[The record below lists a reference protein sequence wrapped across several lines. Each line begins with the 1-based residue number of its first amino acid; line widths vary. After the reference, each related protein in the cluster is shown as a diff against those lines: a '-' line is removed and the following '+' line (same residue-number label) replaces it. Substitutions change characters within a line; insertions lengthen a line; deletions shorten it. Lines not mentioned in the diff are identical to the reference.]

1 MHVFGDRT
9 VDVTFLQINQ
19 AASYRMTH
27 QPVVYAALDEDL
39 SAELFP
45 ESEDLSISFN
55 GGLVEIRTFTL
66 FVTGQFGIR
75 LIAFESSLK

>member
-45 ESEDLSISFN
+45 ESEDFYSVSFN
-55 GGLVEIRTFTL
+55 GGVVEIRKHL
-66 FVTGQFGIR
+66 IR
-75 LIAFESSLK
+75 SRPIWY

>member
-1 MHVFGDRT
+1 MHEFGDPT

-19 AASYRMTH
+19 AASCRMTH

-45 ESEDLSISFN
+45 ESEDLSVSFN
-55 GGLVEIRTFTL
+55 GGVVEIRKFTL

>member
-1 MHVFGDRT
+1 MHAFGDHT
-9 VDVTFLQINQ
+9 VAVTFLQINL

-45 ESEDLSISFN
+45 ESKDLSVSFN
-55 GGLVEIRTFTL
+55 GGVVEIRTFTL
-66 FVTGQFGIR
+66 FVTGQFGLR

>member
-19 AASYRMTH
+19 AASYQMTH

-45 ESEDLSISFN
+45 ESKDLSVSFN
-55 GGLVEIRTFTL
+55 GGVLEIRKFSL

>member
-9 VDVTFLQINQ
+9 VDVTFLQIKQ
-19 AASYRMTH
+19 GASYRMTH

-45 ESEDLSISFN
+45 ECE
-55 GGLVEIRTFTL
+55 VCL
-66 FVTGQFGIR
+66 FHLMEELWR
-75 LIAFESSLK
+75 Y

>member
-19 AASYRMTH
+19 AVSYRMTH

-45 ESEDLSISFN
+45 ESEDLSVSFN
-55 GGLVEIRTFTL
+55 GGVVEIRKFTL
-66 FVTGQFGIR
+66 LVTGQFGIR
-75 LIAFESSLK
+75 LIVFESSLK

>member
-19 AASYRMTH
+19 ATSYRMTH

-45 ESEDLSISFN
+45 ESEDLSVSFN
-55 GGLVEIRTFTL
+55 GGVVEIRTFTL
-66 FVTGQFGIR
+66 FATGQFGIR
-75 LIAFESSLK
+75 LIAFESSRK

>member
-39 SAELFP
+39 PAELFP
-45 ESEDLSISFN
+45 EYE
-55 GGLVEIRTFTL
+55 VCL
-66 FVTGQFGIR
+66 FH
-75 LIAFESSLK
+75 LIEELWRYEHSPYS

>member
-27 QPVVYAALDEDL
+27 LPVVYAALDEDL

-45 ESEDLSISFN
+45 ESEDLSVSFN
-55 GGLVEIRTFTL
+55 GGVVEIRTFTL
-66 FVTGQFGIR
+66 FVTGQFVIR

>member
-39 SAELFP
+39 STELFP
-45 ESEDLSISFN
+45 ESEDLSVHLTEELWRYEHSPY
-55 GGLVEIRTFTL
+55 
-66 FVTGQFGIR
+66 
-75 LIAFESSLK
+75 S

>member
-45 ESEDLSISFN
+45 ESEDLSVSFN
-55 GGLVEIRTFTL
+55 
-66 FVTGQFGIR
+66 
-75 LIAFESSLK
+75 